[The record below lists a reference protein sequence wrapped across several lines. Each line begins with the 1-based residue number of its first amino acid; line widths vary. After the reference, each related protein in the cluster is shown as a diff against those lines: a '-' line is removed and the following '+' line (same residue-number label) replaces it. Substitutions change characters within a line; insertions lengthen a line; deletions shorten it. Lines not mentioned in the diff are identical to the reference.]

1 MNEELRMQIATFR
14 FGVISEFVTGQKFE
28 WGEKRRLL
36 EEKSTRTWVIPGSPK
51 TRISKATILLWIQLY
66 QHGNRKLE
74 ALAPQPRSDKG
85 TFRAIPPDLQL
96 AVRSLKETK
105 PELPLPALL
114 QKLDKNIVK
123 NSNRSTLYRFIETSC
138 AQKGNSN
145 SNVDRRRFEA
155 EFPNQLWQCD
165 VLHGPLVKM
174 PSGPMKKS
182 YLIAIIDDHSR
193 LIVHAQFY
201 LSENLLALKDCLRQA
216 VQKRGLPQ
224 KFYVDNGACYRA
236 ENLEQCLALLGVGLA
251 HSRPY
256 VPEGRGKIER
266 WFGYVRQSFLPVHG
280 DRPRPLSELNER
292 LDEWVD
298 RYNSAIHGTTKMPP
312 YDRFRANMTCVRPA
326 PSNLIDFFRHIE
338 RRVVKKDRTVQLNG
352 IIYEVPIGLIDRT
365 VELRFHETEP
375 ENIEV
380 FFENRSYGTA
390 IKLNAVLNSKLGR
403 EGMDETSA
411 KTENS
416 EIKNNKKEIPVSSGK
431 LFGDSNKWNT
441 DSSLL

>member
-1 MNEELRMQIATFR
+1 MNEELRTQIATFR

-36 EEKSTRTWVIPGSPK
+36 EEKSTRTWVIPGSQK
-51 TRISKATILLWIQLY
+51 TRISKATILLWITLY

-74 ALAPQPRSDKG
+74 ALAPQPRADKG

-138 AQKGNSN
+138 AQKFSSN
-145 SNVDRRRFEA
+145 SNADRRRFEA

-193 LIVHAQFY
+193 
-201 LSENLLALKDCLRQA
+201 
-216 VQKRGLPQ
+216 
-224 KFYVDNGACYRA
+224 
-236 ENLEQCLALLGVGLA
+236 
-251 HSRPY
+251 PY

-280 DRPRPLSELNER
+280 DRPRPLADLNER
-292 LDEWVD
+292 LDGWVD
-298 RYNSAIHGTTKMPP
+298 KYNSAIHGTTKMPP

-326 PSNLIDFFRHIE
+326 PSNRVDYFRHIE
-338 RRVVKKDRTVQLNG
+338 RRIVKKDRTVQLNNVV
-352 IIYEVPIGLIDRT
+352 YEVPIGLIDRT

-375 ENIEV
+375 DNVEV
-380 FFENRSYGTA
+380 FFDNRSYGTP
-390 IKLNAVLNSKLGR
+390 IKLNVVLNGKIGR
-403 EGMDETSA
+403 EGLDELPT
-411 KTENS
+411 KTENK
-416 EIKNNKKEIPVSSGK
+416 EAKNEKMEKPVASGK

-441 DSSLL
+441 DSSLA